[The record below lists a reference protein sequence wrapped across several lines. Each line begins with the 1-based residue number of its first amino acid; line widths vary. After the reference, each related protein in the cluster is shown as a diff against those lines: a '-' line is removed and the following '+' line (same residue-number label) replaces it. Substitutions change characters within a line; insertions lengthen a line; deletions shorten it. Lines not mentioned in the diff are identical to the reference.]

1 MTTFTDLKLSAP
13 LLQALATEGYET
25 PTPIQAQAIPALLEG
40 RDLLGIA
47 QTGTGK
53 TAAFALP
60 LLQRLTSTDRRAAP
74 RNVRAL
80 ILTPTRE
87 LCVQILD
94 SFRTYGR
101 HLRLSRVAIYGGVSQ
116 GPQVQ
121 ALSRGVD
128 VLVATPGR
136 LLDLMNQGQV
146 KFDGLEAFVLDEA
159 DRMLDMGF
167 ILPVK
172 RIVAKLPHQRQTL
185 MFSATMPQAVHGLV
199 ASLLKEPVRVE
210 VTPVATTAE
219 RIAQR
224 VMFVEKANKR
234 PLLENLLAD
243 KSISRALVFARTK
256 HGANK
261 VAESLARAGV
271 RADAI
276 HGNKSQ
282 NARQKALED
291 FRSGKVRVLVAT
303 DIAARGIDV
312 DGISHVI
319 NFDLPNEPES
329 YVHRIGRTARA
340 GNEGIAI
347 SFCDGEERAF
357 LRDIE
362 KTIRQPVPVDATHAF
377 HAAHIAEGKRGG
389 GAPQSRG
396 GRGRNGQ
403 APRGDFRQERRPE
416 RHEVRDAQPRAEET
430 VRRDHREDR
439 VRADQPRRARDD
451 HAHPHAQP
459 RHGRRPERAEA
470 RDAQPQGEQAKQ
482 HSHRGERDR
491 NREDRPRQSRDGH
504 AHPHAQP
511 RQGRG
516 GSDHGHRNQASN
528 GSASHPRQEQANGGQ
543 APRHAETRVDARG
556 GDTPP
561 RRSNGQQAA
570 KHHGHNGQQHRNK
583 SSGQRGNDGQ
593 RPQQRFQ
600 PVRMA

>member
-1 MTTFTDLKLSAP
+1 MTTFTELKLSAP

-25 PTPIQAQAIPALLEG
+25 PTPIQAQAIPPLLEG

-60 LLQRLTSTDRRAAP
+60 LLQRLTPTDRRAGP
-74 RNVRAL
+74 RSVRAL

-101 HLRLSRVAIYGGVSQ
+101 HLRLSRAAVYGGVSQ
-116 GPQVQ
+116 GPQVHNL
-121 ALSRGVD
+121 ARGLD

-146 KFDGLEAFVLDEA
+146 RFDSLEAFVLDEA

-167 ILPVK
+167 IVPVK
-172 RIVAKLPHQRQTL
+172 RIVAKLPKERQTL
-185 MFSATMPQAVHGLV
+185 LFSATMPQAVHGLV

-224 VMFVEKANKR
+224 VHFVEKANKR
-234 PLLENLLAD
+234 ALLQHLLAD
-243 KSISRALVFARTK
+243 KAIARALVFARTK

-261 VAESLARAGV
+261 VAEQLDRAGV
-271 RADAI
+271 RTDAI

-291 FRSGKVRVLVAT
+291 FRNGKVRVLVAT

-312 DGISHVI
+312 DGITHVI

-340 GNEGIAI
+340 GNDGIAI
-347 SFCDGEERAF
+347 SFCDAEERAF

-362 KTIRQPVPVDATHAF
+362 KTIRQQVAVDVDHPF
-377 HAAHIAEGKRGG
+377 HAAHIADGVRHGG
-389 GAPQSRG
+389 SASAGQRSRG
-396 GRGRNGQ
+396 GSRGKPQRHGSDGSDTDRNGHPERAGRSHGQHRGRHPSGEHPHGRD
-403 APRGDFRQERRPE
+403 ARRP
-416 RHEVRDAQPRAEET
+416 DAGSEGRRRGSNGHRPHAELQGEP
-430 VRRDHREDR
+430 RDHSHG
-439 VRADQPRRARDD
+439 RD
-451 HAHPHAQP
+451 
-459 RHGRRPERAEA
+459 GRRPEASRDGGERHRGSNGHRQHAHGVEQRHGQLHEPRKPAHGGHKAQGQRPHGQQHARQDNGGHQPLKRA
-470 RDAQPQGEQAKQ
+470 
-482 HSHRGERDR
+482 HRGER
-491 NREDRPRQSRDGH
+491 NGAQSG
-504 AHPHAQP
+504 
-511 RQGRG
+511 GR
-516 GSDHGHRNQASN
+516 S
-528 GSASHPRQEQANGGQ
+528 
-543 APRHAETRVDARG
+543 
-556 GDTPP
+556 
-561 RRSNGQQAA
+561 
-570 KHHGHNGQQHRNK
+570 
-583 SSGQRGNDGQ
+583 
-593 RPQQRFQ
+593 QRFE
-600 PVRMA
+600 PVRMR